1 MKTKVILV
9 DDHAVVRAG
18 FKMLLSTNEGIE
30 VIAEAERGEQAIQ
43 LYQEK
48 QPDIMVMDISMPGIG
63 GLEAIRRIC
72 ERHGNAK
79 ILVFS
84 VHEEAIFISRA
95 LDAGAMGFISKSSAA
110 NILIKAIQC
119 IMQGQIYVEEG
130 LNKTSLYR
138 SEVTEKIDHQAIIN
152 AFSPREF
159 DIFLLLAKGQTGHK
173 IAEQLCMGYKTVA
186 NYSTQIKKKLNVSN
200 VAELAHIAVLYGM
213 VNH

>member
-30 VIAEAERGEQAIQ
+30 VIAKAARGEEAIQ

-48 QPDIMVMDISMPGIG
+48 QPDIMVMDISMLGIG

-72 ERHGNAK
+72 GRYANAK

-84 VHEEAIFISRA
+84 VHEEAI
-95 LDAGAMGFISKSSAA
+95 FISKSSAA

-130 LNKTSLYR
+130 LNKTTSYR
-138 SEVTEKIDHQAIIN
+138 AEVAEKINYQAIIN

-159 DIFLLLAKGQTGHK
+159 DIFLLLEKGKKGK
-173 IAEQLCMGYKTVA
+173 RG
-186 NYSTQIKKKLNVSN
+186 IKLLSN
-200 VAELAHIAVLYGM
+200 SVWDIKRLLITALK
-213 VNH
+213 

>member
-1 MKTKVILV
+1 MKTKVILL

-18 FKMLLSTNEGIE
+18 FKMLLSTDEGIE

-48 QPDIMVMDISMPGIG
+48 QPDVMVVDISMPGIG

-72 ERHGNAK
+72 GRHKAAK

-84 VHEEAIFISRA
+84 VHEESIFISRA
-95 LDAGAMGFISKSSAA
+95 LDAGAKGFISKNSAA
-110 NILIKAIQC
+110 NILIEAIQC
-119 IMQGQIYVEEG
+119 IKQGQVYVEQG
-130 LNKTSLYR
+130 LKNTSSLVS
-138 SEVTEKIDHQAIIN
+138 SETVQTDHQVIIK

-159 DIFLLLAKGQTGHK
+159 DVFLLLAKGYTSHK
-173 IAEQLCMGYKTVA
+173 IAEQLCIGYKTVA
-186 NYSTQIKKKLNVSN
+186 NYSTQIKKKLNISS